1 MASRNAEGRHTARRN
16 SVGGWVGTIV
26 LMAGLLGL
34 GLLVGRRAQAAD
46 PLAPG
51 EVQRFGEHEGDVY
64 RLAIS
69 YDRAYIATAG
79 KDKLVYVLDAT
90 TLRRVKKY
98 GPHAAEVRG
107 VAFARDKTVIVGTL
121 RAPGEK
127 TIQRWDWDD
136 DDAPSS
142 YGFADSA
149 QSDLRLASSE
159 RWMAGASGEESVRL
173 YPLADGERANLGP
186 KTPELK
192 CRAFIFLPGGQRLL
206 MGGGGGVALWQVEEK
221 VRSLGYFEGDNASVV
236 TSLAAL
242 RDADQVLSGHSDG
255 MLRIWSMSE
264 ERIVAKFSGHAG
276 EVNAV
281 AVAPGGQ
288 LAASGGADKIVRV
301 WNIANK
307 TKIREFPGHSGKI
320 HALVFATDKLLIS
333 SSQDGSVRM
342 WSLDAAATPSPPT
355 PMVSVTP
362 VTPTT
367 PSPPKPRVRV
377 PLPSADKI
385 TEALALTKT
394 VFADDFAHAKK
405 PADKVKLAQK
415 LMAQADD
422 ETAAAA
428 DRFAFMQEAMRLAVE
443 ASQAQFAL
451 KVGEQ
456 TLAMFVVP
464 ADYRTQTMT
473 RLSEI
478 AAATR
483 DQTEV
488 AAVALRWANDARG
501 VERFDEAD
509 QLTKISGRLAVK
521 AKADAATQAAKD
533 MLARIQGDRE
543 RLVAFAPATAALAK
557 KVDDPAPR
565 LAIGRYLCF
574 NKGDWKS
581 GVPHL
586 AKGPAGPLK
595 TAAEKELAENP
606 DPLAVAEAWQ
616 TAAEKALP
624 VDQPHCLAAAIY
636 WYQKAQPT
644 LSGLQKLKADQA
656 LKKIGP
662 VAVSRR

>member
-1 MASRNAEGRHTARRN
+1 MIAVIAGILGASLFA
-16 SVGGWVGTIV
+16 GGPV
-26 LMAGLLGL
+26 L
-34 GLLVGRRAQAAD
+34 AAD
-46 PLAPG
+46 ALAAG
-51 EVQRFGEHEGDVY
+51 EVQRFGEHAGDVY
-64 RLAIS
+64 RLALS
-69 YDRAYIATAG
+69 WDRAYIATAG

-98 GPHAAEVRG
+98 GPHASEVRG

-121 RAPGEK
+121 REQAGER
-127 TIQRWDWDD
+127 TIFRWDWDD
-136 DDAPSS
+136 DDSPATYAFGDTPQ
-142 YGFADSA
+142 Y
-149 QSDLRLASSE
+149 DLRLASSE
-159 RWMAGASGEESVRL
+159 RWMAGAFGDQSVKL

-186 KTPELK
+186 KNPELK

-221 VRSLGYFEGDNASVV
+221 VRSLGFFEGDNASVV

-255 MLRIWSMSE
+255 ALRIWSMSE

-307 TKIREFPGHSGKI
+307 TKIREFPGHSGNI
-320 HALVFATDKLLIS
+320 HALVFASDKLLVS
-333 SSQDGSVRM
+333 SSQDGTVRM

-377 PLPSADKI
+377 GLPAADKI

-422 ETAAAA
+422 DKAAAA
-428 DRFAFMQEAMRLAVE
+428 DRFAFMQEALRLAVE
-443 ASQAQFAL
+443 ASQTQFAL
-451 KVGEQ
+451 KVCDQ

-488 AAVALRWANDARG
+488 AAVALRWANDARA

-543 RLVAFAPATAALAK
+543 RLVAFAPATEALAK
-557 KVDDPAPR
+557 KVADPAPR

-581 GVPHL
+581 GVGHL

-616 TAAEKALP
+616 AAAEKALP
-624 VDQPHCLAAAIY
+624 ADQPYCLAAAIY